1 MKELLYQGSV
11 KNLFSLNSD
20 ILFEYSDR
28 YSLFDWGE
36 MPDQLVQKGECL
48 ALMGAL
54 FFKELSAHNI
64 NHHFLHLSDEAG
76 NEVDLKATRFM
87 KVKSVPV
94 RRPEFMHGR
103 YDYSFYQVRPQNHLV
118 PLEVMFRF
126 GLGKGSSL
134 TKRIKENP
142 ELKNQWP
149 SVDLTEGVLFDEP
162 IIDFS
167 TKLEK
172 GDRYLTFTEAK
183 YVAGLTDIEF
193 DRLIHEAKK
202 IARII
207 KSVSDEM
214 GLTLWDG
221 KIELAFT
228 PGSPRGFML
237 VDSIGLDE
245 LRLEKGEY
253 SLSKEFLRE
262 GYRKTSWFKDLKE
275 AKEAGIRT
283 GVDFKLTCKT
293 QPPHLE
299 AKEKALAEALYLSYT
314 NSLSHY
320 VTGKFLFAEKFQIK
334 NWPQEFV

>member
-11 KNLFSLNSD
+11 KNLFSVNSD

-36 MPDQLVQKGECL
+36 MPDHLEKKGECL

-54 FFKELSAHNI
+54 FFKELSAHKVP
-64 NHHFLHLSDEAG
+64 HHFLHMS
-76 NEVDLKATRFM
+76 NESGEEVELEPTRFI

-94 RRPEFMHGR
+94 RRPEFILGR
-103 YDYSFYQVRPQNHLV
+103 YDYSFYQVRPQQHLV

-134 TKRIKENP
+134 TKRLNENP
-142 ELKNQWP
+142 ELKHQWP
-149 SVDLTEGVLFDEP
+149 TTNLEEGILFENP

-193 DRLIHEAKK
+193 DNLVHEATRV
-202 IARII
+202 ARII
-207 KSVSDEM
+207 KTVSQEM

-245 LRLEKGEY
+245 LRLEKDGF

-262 GYRKTSWFKDLKE
+262 AYRKSPWFKDLSE
-275 AKEAGIRT
+275 AKELSLKT
-283 GVDFKLTCKT
+283 GVDFKLLCKT
-293 QPPHLE
+293 QPPKL
-299 AKEKALAEALYLSYT
+299 APKEKDLAEALYLSYT

-320 VTGKFLFAEKFQIK
+320 VTGKFLFPDKFQIK